1 MKHARQ
7 ETVDQFTKTVRA
19 LVVQHAPERA
29 EKHAKKA
36 ARSERFSIF
45 PSEGGYRLAGW
56 IDAINGLQL
65 DKTMRALVGVPAR
78 GDARTHS
85 QRYADV
91 LTALVIQRP
100 DQRAGPS
107 ASGSGGPSGGGSE
120 KGAGKAVVKGIG
132 GADAGETDFTDA
144 HNYAL
149 ADSIQVSPT

>member
-19 LVVQHAPERA
+19 WVVQHAPEPA

-78 GDARTHS
+78 GDARTHG